1 MESAENVVLGFMI
14 KLARPFVAPERIALR
29 RLAHALMSSAS
40 FYPSAAA
47 LKEMVVGTGWNR
59 FAAKYE
65 IQ

>member
-1 MESAENVVLGFMI
+1 MI

-29 RLAHALMSSAS
+29 RLAHALMSSAN